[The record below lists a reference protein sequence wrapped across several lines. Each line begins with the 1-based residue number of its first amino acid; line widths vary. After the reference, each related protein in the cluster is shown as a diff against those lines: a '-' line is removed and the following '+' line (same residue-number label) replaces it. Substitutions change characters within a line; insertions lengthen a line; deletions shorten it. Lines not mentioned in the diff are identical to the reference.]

1 MKTVSPDTQKLLAI
15 KYLKGIGEKTISSLH
30 AIKNFSSLSI
40 EDILNLALNKKGSY
54 SNSDIHQAMESA
66 KKQSDIAHDKGHFI
80 ISFFD
85 DVYPSNLKNA
95 SYAAPILFC
104 SGDVS
109 CLKNNNLTV
118 IGTREP
124 TEHGVVI
131 AKRVTEWFVSKG
143 WAIVSG
149 LALGVDSIAHST
161 CLDKGGKTIA
171 VLAHGLEKIYP
182 AKNKELAKKI
192 VDNGGLLITEYP
204 YNSYVGKSNFVDRDA
219 IQAAVSSGVVL
230 IQTGIS
236 GGSLHASRASLLLN
250 RPLIVAG
257 QSKTDIKNCAQK
269 ASGNIA
275 LLNSDY
281 DEVKKILR
289 LNRYDKS
296 MLLPL
301 HDSNQYEVVNAK
313 LLELLRSLGDNNEL
327 TNGTIG
333 LDF

>member
-1 MKTVSPDTQKLLAI
+1 M
-15 KYLKGIGEKTISSLH
+15 
-30 AIKNFSSLSI
+30 
-40 EDILNLALNKKGSY
+40 
-54 SNSDIHQAMESA
+54 
-66 KKQSDIAHDKGHFI
+66 
-80 ISFFD
+80 
-85 DVYPSNLKNA
+85 
-95 SYAAPILFC
+95 
-104 SGDVS
+104 
-109 CLKNNNLTV
+109 
-118 IGTREP
+118 
-124 TEHGVVI
+124 
-131 AKRVTEWFVSKG
+131 
-143 WAIVSG
+143 
-149 LALGVDSIAHST
+149 
-161 CLDKGGKTIA
+161 
-171 VLAHGLEKIYP
+171 
-182 AKNKELAKKI
+182 
-192 VDNGGLLITEYP
+192 
-204 YNSYVGKSNFVDRDA
+204 
-219 IQAAVSSGVVL
+219 
-230 IQTGIS
+230 
-236 GGSLHASRASLLLN
+236 N